1 MMTLNLA
8 MRNLLRN
15 RRRSVATLLALAIGA
30 TSVLLFGGY
39 SADIRYTLMTD
50 YVQTGGHLRIQHKDF
65 YLFGSGNPT
74 AYGIAGYEKLAKAIR
89 EDPEIRSEIRV
100 VSPTLLFGGLAG
112 NYEAG
117 VSRPVVGFGY
127 VSQDV
132 SRMREW
138 NEFNLGEIWGPYPLL
153 NAPDDAAI
161 VGVGVA
167 RVLQLC
173 EKLALK
179 NCPRPS
185 AAVAKPGGKTEALP
199 ADIAAL
205 AAGEPAAPAEKT
217 EQAAD
222 AKKKGVPIELLATQ
236 PRGSPNVAS
245 LKVVA
250 AEDQGFK
257 EFDEVTV
264 KLHLAQAQ
272 RLVYG
277 RSEPKATALMIQLVH
292 TDSMEQVRARIKA
305 ILDQQQPGHDL
316 TVMNFK
322 ELNPF
327 YGETIALF
335 NTIFGFI
342 FVLIGG
348 IVLFTVSNTMMAA
361 VMERTT
367 EIGTVRA
374 VGLRQSGIR
383 RLFVTEGF
391 LLGCVGAVIGV
402 VSAMLLATLVNSLH
416 LTWLPPGSSTPLP
429 LSVRVLSE
437 YGMMIGTAVG
447 LIIIAT
453 GSAWLPAWRAA
464 RLSIVEALR
473 HA

>member
-1 MMTLNLA
+1 MTLSLA

-15 RRRSVATLLALAIGA
+15 RRRSLATLLALAIGA
-30 TSVLLFGGY
+30 SAVLLFGGY
-39 SADIRYTLMTD
+39 SADIRYTLLTD
-50 YVQTGGHLRIQHKDF
+50 YVQGGGHLRIQHKDF
-65 YLFGSGNPT
+65 YEFGSGNPT
-74 AYGIAGYEKLAKAIR
+74 VYGIAGYDKLAEAIR
-89 EDPEIRSEIRV
+89 NDPEIKSEIRV
-100 VSPTLLFGGLAG
+100 VSPMLVFGGLAG
-112 NYEAG
+112 NFEAG
-117 VSRPVVGFGY
+117 VSRPVMGFGY
-127 VSQDV
+127 QAEDIA
-132 SRMREW
+132 RMRSW
-138 NEFNLGEIWGPYPLL
+138 NEYDTGDIWGPYHLL

-167 RVLQLC
+167 RVLLLC
-173 EKLALK
+173 DKLGIK
-179 NCPRPS
+179 DCPRPS
-185 AAVAKPGGKTEALP
+185 ASLDKPVAGKKEALP

-205 AAGEPAAPAEKT
+205 AETEGTDTPAKT
-217 EQAAD
+217 AVAS
-222 AKKKGVPIELLATQ
+222 AGVPIELLATQ

-245 LKVVA
+245 LKVLA

-264 KLHLAQAQ
+264 KLQLAQAQ
-272 RLVYG
+272 KLVYG
-277 RSEPKATALMIQLVH
+277 RGEPRATSIMIQLEH
-292 TDSMEQVRARIKA
+292 TSAIPKVAARIRTL
-305 ILDQQQPGHDL
+305 LDQQMPGHAL
-316 TVMNFK
+316 TVMDFR

-383 RLFVTEGF
+383 KLFVTEGF
-391 LLGCVGAVIGV
+391 LLGCVGAVVGV
-402 VSAMLLATLVNSLH
+402 ITAMLLATLVNSLK

-429 LSVRVLSE
+429 LTIRVFGQ
-437 YGMMIGTAVG
+437 YGMIIGTAIG

-453 GSAWLPAWRAA
+453 ASAWLPAWRAA
-464 RLSIVEALR
+464 RLSIVDALR

>member
-1 MMTLNLA
+1 

-15 RRRSVATLLALAIGA
+15 RRRSLATLLALAIGA

-89 EDPEIRSEIRV
+89 EDAQIRSEVRV

-127 VSQDV
+127 VSGDIA
-132 SRMREW
+132 RMREW
-138 NEFNLGEIWGPYPLL
+138 NEYKLGEIWGPYPLL

-179 NCPRPS
+179 NCPRPT
-185 AAVAKPGGKTEALP
+185 AAAAKPGAKAEALP

-205 AAGEPAAPAEKT
+205 AAGEPAATDEKS
-217 EQAAD
+217 
-222 AKKKGVPIELLATQ
+222 AKTAGGGKAGVPI
-236 PRGSPNVAS
+236 

-264 KLHLAQAQ
+264 KLQLAQAQ

-277 RSEPKATALMIQLVH
+277 KSEPKATSLMIQLEH
-292 TDSMEQVRARIKA
+292 SDSMDRVRARIKA
-305 ILDQQQPGHDL
+305 ILDQQRPGHDL
-316 TVMNFK
+316 TVMDFK

-402 VSAMLLATLVNSLH
+402 LSAVLLATLVNSLR

-437 YGMMIGTAVG
+437 YGMMIGTAIG